1 MVQRRPDKLGLNL
14 DELGVAHF
22 RSSAPF
28 HDGELDEFG
37 VLQNEG
43 GGGGGGGGGR
53 SSDARQVTKLQVEVA
68 VSSAAA
74 AAMLRRRGK
83 SPALFVQEA
92 LDFYVDSLEELALLD
107 QVKRSTAEAKEA
119 LDAAIGALKE
129 AGHL

>member
-1 MVQRRPDKLGLNL
+1 MVQRRPGKLGLDFDKLGVSQLRPS
-14 DELGVAHF
+14 E
-22 RSSAPF
+22 SF

-37 VLQNEG
+37 VLGE
-43 GGGGGGGGGR
+43 GGGGGR
-53 SSDARQVTKLQVEVA
+53 SSNARPVTKLQVEVA

-74 AAMLRRRGK
+74 AAMLHRRGK

-107 QVKRSTAEAKEA
+107 QVKRSTAEAKDA